1 MLLPEGMLKPR
12 PNREGEVATDAESDF
27 AGEPFSPPDV
37 LSDGDSD
44 NKFEDLTGS

>member
-1 MLLPEGMLKPR
+1 MVEPVGMLKPR
-12 PNREGEVATDAESDF
+12 PNFDGEVATEAESDF
-27 AGEPFSPPDV
+27 AEEPFSPLNV